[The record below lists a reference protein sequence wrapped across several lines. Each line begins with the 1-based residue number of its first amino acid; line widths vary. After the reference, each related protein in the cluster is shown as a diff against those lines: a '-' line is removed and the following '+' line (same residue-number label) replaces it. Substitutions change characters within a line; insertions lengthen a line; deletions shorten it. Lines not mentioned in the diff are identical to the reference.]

1 MSLREKFLAV
11 EEDMGQVVLDRTDE
25 IHSSMLALISRR
37 HMFLLGTPGVA
48 KSMLVDELVR
58 RIDARTFKWLLTKFS
73 VPEEIF
79 GGPDLMTL
87 KNEGIYRRITD
98 GKLPKAEIAFI
109 DEIFKANSSILNS
122 LLKILNENEFDNPG
136 DDPSVPLI
144 TLFSASNE
152 MPQSAELE
160 ALVDRLPIRHIVKE
174 LSDPELFVKM
184 LALEDSEPT
193 SFITLE
199 DIAEAQRQSSSV
211 EIGDHIYQSMLELS
225 QKLRTEGITVTD
237 RRFRQSISII
247 KAEAWLN
254 GRAVAE
260 VVDTKPLVYVMWRD
274 PAQFELVRKIV
285 LDLAD
290 PLEREV
296 LKLRDELEKA
306 YAEFNAVM
314 ADNDNKHTRA
324 QQAMQT
330 YSYFKK
336 ARGEW
341 RKLSDLSKESGRESK
356 SLDSLKKRLK
366 DVGPKILHEGMGID
380 DEDSDAIDIAIEK
393 RSEGF

>member
-1 MSLREKFLAV
+1 MNLREKFLAV
-11 EEDMGQVVLDRTDE
+11 EKDMGEVVLDRTDE
-25 IHSSMLALISRR
+25 IHSSMLALVSRR

-98 GKLPKAEIAFI
+98 GKLPRAEIAFI

-136 DDPSVPLI
+136 DDPAVPLI

-184 LALEDSEPT
+184 LALEEREPEA
-193 SFITLE
+193 FITLE
-199 DIAEAQRQSSSV
+199 DIAEAQSQSGMV

-225 QKLRTEGITVTD
+225 QRLRNEGITVTD

-254 GRAVAE
+254 GRNIAE
-260 VVDTKPLVYVMWRD
+260 VVDTKPLIYVMWRD
-274 PAQFELVRKIV
+274 PSHFELVRKIV

-296 LKLRDELEKA
+296 LKLREELEKA
-306 YAEFNAVM
+306 YAEFNLVM
-314 ADNDNKHTRA
+314 SDNDNKHTRA

-341 RKLSDLSKESGRESK
+341 RKLNDISKESGRDSK

-380 DEDSDAIDIAIEK
+380 DEDSDAIDIAIDK

>member
-1 MSLREKFLAV
+1 MTA
-11 EEDMGQVVLDRTDE
+11 
-25 IHSSMLALISRR
+25 A
-37 HMFLLGTPGVA
+37 
-48 KSMLVDELVR
+48 ELVEALR
-58 RIDARTFKWLLTKFS
+58 A
-73 VPEEIF
+73 
-79 GGPDLMTL
+79 
-87 KNEGIYRRITD
+87 
-98 GKLPKAEIAFI
+98 A
-109 DEIFKANSSILNS
+109 
-122 LLKILNENEFDNPG
+122 
-136 DDPSVPLI
+136 
-144 TLFSASNE
+144 
-152 MPQSAELE
+152 QSA
-160 ALVDRLPIRHIVKE
+160 P
-174 LSDPELFVKM
+174 
-184 LALEDSEPT
+184 
-193 SFITLE
+193 
-199 DIAEAQRQSSSV
+199 
-211 EIGDHIYQSMLELS
+211 GGG
-225 QKLRTEGITVTD
+225 EGITVTD